1 MGSSRCAL
9 FFKGLSGSGGFD
21 FWAQANSKDGKD
33 PKNLPEYWKEV
44 LQQVIDCLTGKLLR
58 QKITL
63 FCHAFQNCISDSFV
77 QVSSGAGL
85 EKSTAVAAAYP
96 SPSNLVRAFQAGG
109 PDLLKDME
117 VRRTDNVLGGSRKVG
132 PDISRKLHTLLT
144 CKDPDT
150 VL

>member
-1 MGSSRCAL
+1 M
-9 FFKGLSGSGGFD
+9 
-21 FWAQANSKDGKD
+21 
-33 PKNLPEYWKEV
+33 
-44 LQQVIDCLTGKLLR
+44 
-58 QKITL
+58 
-63 FCHAFQNCISDSFV
+63 
-77 QVSSGAGL
+77 SSGAGL

-144 CKDPDT
+144 SRDTDT

>member
-1 MGSSRCAL
+1 M
-9 FFKGLSGSGGFD
+9 
-21 FWAQANSKDGKD
+21 
-33 PKNLPEYWKEV
+33 
-44 LQQVIDCLTGKLLR
+44 
-58 QKITL
+58 
-63 FCHAFQNCISDSFV
+63 
-77 QVSSGAGL
+77 SSGAGL

-117 VRRTDNVLGGSRKVG
+117 VRRNDNVLGGSRKIG

-144 CKDPDT
+144 SRDPDT